1 MIILYNITNIILDKI
16 EDDTESKAVDA
27 AADDDN
33 EFENEKEEEAPP
45 TPVKDE
51 KTGLLTNEEVDQL
64 AKALG
69 NKWEELAEELRHI
82 TQKGCYEPLFLL
94 KSSN

>member
-1 MIILYNITNIILDKI
+1 MNRRSNFQILSKSCSAPIFNIILDKI
-16 EDDTESKAVDA
+16 EDESETKAVDA

-69 NKWEELAEELRHI
+69 DKWEELAEELRHI
-82 TQKGCYEPLFLL
+82 TQKGC
-94 KSSN
+94 